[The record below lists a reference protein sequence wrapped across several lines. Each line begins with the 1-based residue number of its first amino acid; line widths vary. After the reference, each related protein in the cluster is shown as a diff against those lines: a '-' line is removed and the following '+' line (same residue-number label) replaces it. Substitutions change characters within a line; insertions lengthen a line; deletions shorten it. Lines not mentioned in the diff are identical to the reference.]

1 MENKKMTAP
10 DWQEQERLERL
21 ERILSVNFSDYPSI
35 IQGRFSYVLSH
46 NGSRMCGDLDIPQEL
61 AGEFEALVDKIERF
75 NAEKSM

>member
-1 MENKKMTAP
+1 MENRKMTAP
-10 DWQEQERLERL
+10 DWQERERLERL
-21 ERILSVNFSDYPSI
+21 ERILSVNFSDYPCI

-61 AGEFEALVDKIERF
+61 AGEFMALVDKIERF

>member
-1 MENKKMTAP
+1 MENRKMTAP
-10 DWQEQERLERL
+10 DWQERERLERL

-35 IQGRFSYVLSH
+35 IQGRFSYVLSY

-75 NAEKSM
+75 NEEKSM